1 VAPRRPTRIPAV
13 PAGLEHA
20 AGWAWRLL
28 ICVAAAAAVV
38 ILLWYLRVIVLP
50 AIVAV
55 TIAPA
60 LTPLADRLRRAGVGR
75 GAPAL
80 ALVLGLVVVAALI
93 AVVTA
98 SVVREYDELVVSVRA
113 GLDDLTDWLEGD
125 PLNVSLDRDLD
136 GTLRSAWRETSTYL
150 VSGARSSVSVLT
162 GIVLV
167 VALLY
172 FILRDG
178 ALLWRRVVER
188 FPEDLAGRVDRAG
201 LHAWRVLGGYVRGTA
216 AIAAIDATLIGIGL
230 WILGVPLAFALAVI
244 IFLGAFIPFVGAT
257 ISGMFAVLVALADG
271 GPGIALI
278 ALGIVLGVQ
287 FLEGNFLQPIIQSR
301 TVDLHPAVILLAV
314 AAGGSLFGILGAY
327 LAVPMTAVAFAV
339 ASAVRAE
346 EAVPEAPLPPPAGPE
361 ALPEAPLP

>member
-1 VAPRRPTRIPAV
+1 MARPKTRVPAV
-13 PAGLEHA
+13 PVGLDRA

-28 ICVAAAAAVV
+28 VSVAAVAAVV
-38 ILLWYLRVIVLP
+38 LLLWYLRVIVLP
-50 AIVAV
+50 AIVAL

-60 LTPLADRLRRAGVGR
+60 LTPLAERLRRAGLDR
-75 GAPAL
+75 AAPAT
-80 ALVLGLVVVAALI
+80 ALLLGLLVVAALV

-98 SVVREYDELVVSVRA
+98 SLVQEYDELVVAVRE
-113 GLDDLTDWLEGD
+113 GVDDLTDWLEGD

-136 GTLRSAWRETSTYL
+136 RSLRSAWGEASTYL
-150 VSGARSSVSVLT
+150 VSGARSGVAVLT

-178 ALLWRRVVER
+178 RELWRRAVEL
-188 FPEDLAGRVDRAG
+188 FPEAERGRVNRAG
-201 LHAWRVLGGYVRGTA
+201 EHAWRVLGGYVRGTA
-216 AIAAIDATLIGIGL
+216 LIAAIDATLIGIGL
-230 WILGVPLAFALAVI
+230 AILGVPLAFALAVV

-257 ISGMFAVLVALADG
+257 LSGLIAVLVALADG
-271 GPGIALI
+271 GPWVALI

-339 ASAVRAE
+339 LGALRAD
-346 EAVPEAPLPPPAGPE
+346 EADPEAELPPPDS
-361 ALPEAPLP
+361 LPPGGSAA